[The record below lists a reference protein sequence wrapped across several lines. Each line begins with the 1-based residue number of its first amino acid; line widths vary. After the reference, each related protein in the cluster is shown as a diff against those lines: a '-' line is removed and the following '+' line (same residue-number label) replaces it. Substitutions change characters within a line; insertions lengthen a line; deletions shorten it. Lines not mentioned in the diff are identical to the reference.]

1 MYVDE
6 QLVERIKELQRND
19 PEGKLKWMS
28 FTYQSGNNKHDP
40 RAHDASYIQEFFE
53 KLAADE
59 IEIDPWLQKEYGT
72 GRKELFVGRLPK
84 DIEEYE
90 IQAYFSEWGEIS
102 SISFK
107 EGRGFCFISFSDP
120 SVIDQIVASY
130 DDHKIRDEWIDCK
143 SNLDKRKGKGKG
155 GKGKGGGGGY
165 GGDKGGYGGGKGKGG
180 NQGGYG
186 GGKGKG
192 GNQGGYGGGKGKGG
206 GGYGGGKGKG
216 GRPQPY

>member
-1 MYVDE
+1 MAMYNNYESD
-6 QLVERIKELQRND
+6 
-19 PEGKLKWMS
+19 
-28 FTYQSGNNKHDP
+28 GNQNWYSNP
-40 RAHDASYIQEFFE
+40 
-53 KLAADE
+53 
-59 IEIDPWLQKEYGT
+59 KEYGT
-72 GRKELFVGRLPK
+72 GKKELFVGRLPK

-120 SVIDQIVASY
+120 SVIDTIVASY

-143 SNLDKRKGKGKG
+143 CNTDKRKGKGKG